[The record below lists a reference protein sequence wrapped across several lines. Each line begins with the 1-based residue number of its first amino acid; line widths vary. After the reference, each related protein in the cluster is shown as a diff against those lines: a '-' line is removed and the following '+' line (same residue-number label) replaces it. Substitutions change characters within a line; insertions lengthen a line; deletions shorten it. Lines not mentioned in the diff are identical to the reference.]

1 MVGEEKRT
9 IVTLDGDLYDHA
21 VKLKDYKK
29 IWCIRLGGLH
39 ITITTLKCLGKYIEG
54 SGLDLAWEI
63 SGVYGS
69 ATVRQILEGRD
80 IYRGIEAHTI
90 TVLAV
95 YTLLMQVLLKSEEK
109 NEIDVQIKEVAFA
122 YQSYTDQKTNEAA
135 NAFKLKIVELHR
147 RLNED
152 DIFERIIEWKKQAK
166 GIQKF
171 LSNYIDQVETLLMFT
186 AATRK
191 ADWKLHLAK
200 VEEMLPY
207 FHAHAQYNY
216 GRWGPLMLLICLNYR
231 RQIKKCGSI
240 LMKETS

>member
-21 VKLKDYKK
+21 VKLKDYKRSGVSDK
-29 IWCIRLGGLH
+29 GGLH
-39 ITITTLKCLGKYIEG
+39 ITIAALKCLGKDIEG

-69 ATVRQILEGRD
+69 ATVRQILEGRH

-90 TVLAV
+90 TVFAV
-95 YTLLMQVLLKSEEK
+95 YTLLMQVLLKGEEK

-135 NAFKLKIVELHR
+135 NAFKSKIVELHR

-152 DIFERIIEWKKQAK
+152 EIFERIIEWKKQAK

-191 ADWKLHLAK
+191 ADWKLHLA
-200 VEEMLPY
+200 
-207 FHAHAQYNY
+207 
-216 GRWGPLMLLICLNYR
+216 
-231 RQIKKCGSI
+231 
-240 LMKETS
+240 